1 MSLHIQ
7 RNLPRSGGRC
17 TKWTNPEANPEAKNS
32 HVTRAQF
39 TSVNKLMLPISDG
52 PGNKQKCRLQN
63 DCNLSWKKRKMISA
77 THSPPHTHTHTS
89 PHAVTTQCC
98 MTVTQRVMNVFLV
111 TLSSQLGFYVPQVK
125 SLP

>member
-63 DCNLSWKKRKMISA
+63 DCNLSWKKRKMIS
-77 THSPPHTHTHTS
+77 
-89 PHAVTTQCC
+89 QE
-98 MTVTQRVMNVFLV
+98 VFL
-111 TLSSQLGFYVPQVK
+111 K
-125 SLP
+125 LPKGRKPAYCTHKLAPLYLCYKATPKPSYTPTA